1 MQNQKVNYKISPLL
15 NRCVIFN
22 TTKTSLHGHPDP
34 LNVPDNICRES
45 IAVYYY
51 TKNNNNN
58 IDFEGDKE
66 RQTMIFNIDHFDKS
80 NITLI

>member
-1 MQNQKVNYKISPLL
+1 
-15 NRCVIFN
+15 
-22 TTKTSLHGHPDP
+22 

-51 TKNNNNN
+51 TKNNNN

-66 RQTMIFNIDHFDKS
+66 RSTLIFEIGNFDKS
-80 NITLI
+80 NTIFI